1 MNKAEIRKQAL
12 LQRKS
17 MSPEEASVFNLKLLE
32 HFKKLGFSSVKTLHI
47 FLPIAEKNEPDTFL
61 LIDWLNRAHP
71 EIKIIV
77 PRADFDT
84 FLMSNYV
91 YEGKERLEKNRH
103 NILEP
108 QKTNLHEGAVDMVII
123 PLLGFDLKGYRAGY
137 GKGFYDR
144 FLNGISTVKVGLN
157 FFAPVDV
164 IDDVHEN
171 DIILDLCI
179 TPDKI
184 YFF

>member
-1 MNKAEIRKQAL
+1 MNKAEVRKQAL
-12 LQRKS
+12 LQRKGL
-17 MSPEEASVFNLKLLE
+17 SPEEASVFNSKLLAQ
-32 HFKKLGFSSVKTLHI
+32 FKNLDFDAIKTLHI
-47 FLPIAEKNEPDTFL
+47 FLPIAEKKEPDTFL
-61 LIDWLNRAHP
+61 LIDWLSLAHP

-91 YEGKERLEKNRH
+91 YEGKKRLEKNSY

-123 PLLGFDLKGYRAGY
+123 PLLGFDLKGYRVGY

-144 FLNGISTVKVGLN
+144 FLNGIFTVKVGLN

-164 IDDVHEN
+164 INDVHEN
-171 DIILDLCI
+171 DIALDLCI

>member
-1 MNKAEIRKQAL
+1 MNKAVIRKQAL
-12 LQRKS
+12 FQRKG
-17 MSPEEASVFNLKLLE
+17 MSSEQVADLNSKLLQQ
-32 HFKKLGFSSVKTLHI
+32 FKRLDFSQVKTLHI

-61 LIDWLNRAHP
+61 LIDWLVLTHP

-77 PRADFDT
+77 PRADFDS
-84 FLMSNYV
+84 FLMSSYT
-91 YEGKERLEKNRH
+91 YEGKERLEKNSY

-123 PLLGFDLKGYRAGY
+123 PLLGFDLRGYRVGY

-144 FLNGISTVKVGLN
+144 FLNGISTIKAGLN
-157 FFAPVDV
+157 FFGPVD
-164 IDDVHEN
+164 IIEDVHEN
-171 DIILDLCI
+171 DVALDLCI

-184 YFF
+184 YTF